1 MKLRRQCILIISGM
15 VTILSLLSFYQWNSQ
30 QKDLDQLRQ
39 ISAEHHLSIFDH
51 VVELKTG
58 KFKTFAYDYSY
69 WDELVAYVAD
79 PSPQWAQVNL
89 EATMGIFETDALF
102 VIDSKN
108 GLIFQYGNFKGV
120 EELGKRLQSYT
131 YSLNKPQFENFFIAT
146 SEGPVEIFAA
156 PIQKSDDLARD
167 GKPYG
172 YLVTAK
178 KWDKALLNDLGAISQ
193 LNIDFVSND
202 KKIRYDRIYPLL
214 GKENN
219 TLYRIGMQVYS
230 DESDM
235 LTRIF
240 QINFFSLLF
249 FSALVMLFFIVTV
262 YRKVLY
268 PLQIMTTSMRNHDTT
283 NLEQLTVRNDEIGEI
298 AYIVK
303 EFFAQQKD
311 LKIQLERAD
320 EAEKEQLVIKDKI
333 QKANAI
339 LMQRLQE
346 KNKELEE
353 INHSLD
359 QRIRE
364 EIEKSRK
371 QEQMLLQQSRLV
383 AMGEMIGN
391 IAHQWRQPL
400 NALGLSIQN
409 LEMASEFGEL
419 DHDYIV
425 NMIDSAMKQVTYM
438 SKTIDDF
445 RNFVNPNSAQ
455 IRFDLGEAIEESIR
469 LLNPTLNS
477 SSIRTTVQK
486 PEGTI
491 KILGNASEFKQ
502 VIVNLINNAK
512 DAFIE
517 NNIFDR
523 VMKIRVVDDAERVI
537 IEFEDNAG
545 GIPSDIIGRIFE
557 PYFTTKEEGKGTGIG
572 LYMSYEIIKEKMN
585 GSISAANTPNGVTFT
600 IILPKANHYEE
611 AQQESVNGN

>member
-15 VTILSLLSFYQWNSQ
+15 VTILSLLSLYQWGSQ
-30 QKDLDQLRQ
+30 EKDLDQLRE

-69 WDELVAYVAD
+69 WDEMVTYVAN
-79 PSPQWAQVNL
+79 PNPQWARINL
-89 EATMGIFETDALF
+89 EATISFFETDGIF
-102 VIDSKN
+102 IIDSN
-108 GLIFQYGNFKGV
+108 NTLLYQYGNFKGF
-120 EELGKRLQSYT
+120 EEIGKQLQVYT
-131 YSLNKPQFENFFIAT
+131 FSRKTPCFENFFIAT
-146 SEGPVEIFAA
+146 PEGAVEIFAA
-156 PIQKSDDLARD
+156 PIQKSDDLARE
-167 GKPYG
+167 GTPYG
-172 YLVTAK
+172 YFITVK
-178 KWDKALLNDLGAISQ
+178 KWDKALLEELGHIAQ
-193 LNIDFVSND
+193 LNIDFIGTDTSTS
-202 KKIRYDRIYPLL
+202 YDRIYPLL

-240 QINFFSLLF
+240 QLNFFSLLF
-249 FSALVMLFFIVTV
+249 FGVLAMLFFIFMV
-262 YRKVLY
+262 YKKVLS
-268 PLQIMTTSMRNHDTT
+268 PLQIMTASMKNHDTHT
-283 NLEQLTVRNDEIGEI
+283 LEPLAARNDEIGEI
-298 AYIVK
+298 AHIIQ

-311 LKIQLERAD
+311 LKIQLKRAD

-333 QKANAI
+333 QKANAV
-339 LMQRLQE
+339 LMQHVQE

-400 NALGLSIQN
+400 NVLGLSIQN
-409 LEMASEFGEL
+409 LEMASELGEL
-419 DHDYIV
+419 NHDYIV
-425 NMIDSAMKQVTYM
+425 KMIDTSMKQVTYM

-445 RNFVNPNSAQ
+445 RNFVNPKSAQ

-469 LLNPTLNS
+469 LLTPTLKS
-477 SSIRTTVQK
+477 SMIAVTVDKPQSI
-486 PEGTI
+486 I

-502 VIVNLINNAK
+502 VIVILINNAR
-512 DAFIE
+512 DAFVE
-517 NNIFDR
+517 NNISERMMD
-523 VMKIRVVDDAERVI
+523 IRVSEDEKQVL

-545 GIPSDIIGRIFE
+545 GIPPEIIGRIFD

-572 LYMSYEIIKEKMN
+572 LYMSYGIIKEKMN
-585 GSISAANTPNGVTFT
+585 GSITASNTQRGAKFT
-600 IILPKANHYEE
+600 ITLPKSDNTDEN
-611 AQQESVNGN
+611 QVESK